1 MEPAADEVAEEGE
14 ATAVTPGEDSAP
26 PERKVNHKKI
36 VVTEVVSP
44 NNFWAQLVDQG
55 GCVWSECVRGCMWVG
70 VRGCM
75 CVCVGGGL

>member
-1 MEPAADEVAEEGE
+1 MAEEGE

-26 PERKVNHKKI
+26 PERKVNHRKI

-55 GCVWSECVRGCMWVG
+55 GCVWSECVWVCEG
-70 VRGCM
+70 VY
-75 CVCVGGGL
+75 VCVWVVVCEERTTYG